1 MYIKRIDINK
11 YRHLENVT
19 LGPFF
24 SPPVSSKLVVLA
36 GPNGGGKS
44 SILELISTAVSNAW
58 SLTYQM
64 NRSQPTSSFE
74 VQLGLLPQEIE
85 LISNYQPD
93 REAEEEGLKVLLS
106 KGYYCR
112 GFNYPEG
119 EYAKNSTIQN
129 VMHQIIQ
136 KVLKQK
142 NHSSLGFHLGS
153 DRVYEKE
160 QFKNNN
166 IFQYTQFTS
175 YDYIGSYA
183 YQNPSTQYKDMFQFL
198 VTWRFHYY
206 KRLGKYHHFKNEK
219 ETSIGEEPIDEYGM
233 ILEKV
238 FPGYQFYDKEESAP
252 TDLFIKT
259 PSGDIIP
266 FSDLS
271 SGEKEVFFTLCF
283 FQRHNVENAVI
294 SIDEPELHLH
304 PSLARQLIRT
314 IQDIKSGNQIWLATH
329 NSEILDESGRENIW
343 FIKRSQETN
352 LAEVIHSVD
361 EKDSLQAL
369 RDLFGYSGYIGLAK
383 KMVFL
388 EGDNSSLD
396 RMMFNQLFPQFS
408 RDLKFIPACGCS
420 QLERMNSAILSL
432 LESNLGYCEFFLIR
446 DRDYMD
452 EEMVTAQKEKGKGKI
467 IIVDKHEIENYLLNF
482 DIIAKVQTELFSK
495 PITSEEVREKFYI
508 IAKKISGQVL
518 RDMVTYRMFYNV
530 NANNLSIGKYCQNE
544 EIMDENGE
552 WIDSKTT
559 QLLEKFQEKSSSI
572 SNDVSSLLE
581 KDNFQRFYEECKKEI
596 KESLNSDRWIDLFPG
611 KELLQLY
618 SKENEIGKSNNPVF
632 INSIIK
638 EYCSQKEKID
648 SDLLKY
654 IEDIMAYP

>member
-11 YRHLENVT
+11 YRHLENVK

-24 SPPVSSKLVVLA
+24 PPSVSSKLVVLA

-44 SILELISTAVSNAW
+44 SILELISRALSDAW
-58 SLTYQM
+58 SLTWQM

-85 LISNYQPD
+85 LISNYQPGKG
-93 REAEEEGLKVLLS
+93 AEEEGLKDLLS

-112 GFNYPEG
+112 GFKYPEG
-119 EYAKNSTIQN
+119 EYAKNSTVQN
-129 VMHQIIQ
+129 AMHQIIL

-142 NHSSLGFHLGS
+142 NQSSLGFHLGS

-160 QFKNNN
+160 QFQNGN
-166 IFQYTQFTS
+166 IFKYSQFT
-175 YDYIGSYA
+175 DYNYIWSFA
-183 YQNPSTQYKDMFQFL
+183 YQNPSNQYKDMFQFL

-206 KRLGKYHHFKNEK
+206 KRLGQYHHFKNKEETFNEK
-219 ETSIGEEPIDEYGM
+219 EPTDEYGM

-238 FPGYQFYDKEESAP
+238 FPGYQFYDKKESSP

-283 FQRHNVENAVI
+283 FQRHNVENAII
-294 SIDEPELHLH
+294 SIDEPEIHLH

-329 NSEILDESGRENIW
+329 NSEILDEAGRENIW

-361 EKDSLQAL
+361 EKESLQAL
-369 RDLFGYSGYIGLAK
+369 RDFFGYYGYIGLAK

-396 RMMFNQLFPQFS
+396 RIMFSQLFPQFS
-408 RDLKFIPACGCS
+408 RDLKFIPASGCS
-420 QLERMNSAILSL
+420 QLERINSAILSL

-446 DRDYMD
+446 DKDYMD
-452 EEMVTAQKEKGKGKI
+452 DEMATAQKEKGKEKI
-467 IIVDKHEIENYLLNF
+467 IILNRHEIENYLLNF
-482 DIIAKVQTELFSK
+482 DIIAKVQTEIFSK
-495 PITSEEVREKFYI
+495 PITSEDVREKFHT

-518 RDMVTYRMFYNV
+518 RDMVTYRMFYDI
-530 NANNLSIGKYCQNE
+530 NANNLSIEKYFQNE

-572 SNDVSSLLE
+572 SKEVSSLLE

-596 KESLNSDRWIDLFPG
+596 KELLNSDRWIDLFPG

-618 SKENEIGKSNNPVF
+618 SKENEIGKSNNPIF
-632 INSIIK
+632 INSIIR
-638 EYCSQKEKID
+638 EFSYQKENVN

-654 IEDIMAYP
+654 IEDIMAYT

>member
-11 YRHLENVT
+11 YRHLENVK
-19 LGPFF
+19 LGPFS
-24 SPPVSSKLVVLA
+24 SPSVSSEMVVLA

-44 SILELISTAVSNAW
+44 SILELISSALSNAW
-58 SLTYQM
+58 SLTWQM

-74 VQLGLLPQEIE
+74 VQLGLLPQEIK
-85 LISNYQPD
+85 LISDYQPVN
-93 REAEEEGLKVLLS
+93 EAEEEGLDVLMS
-106 KGYYCR
+106 KKYYCR

-119 EYAKNSTIQN
+119 EHANNSKVQN
-129 VMHQIIQ
+129 AMHQIIQ

-160 QFKNNN
+160 QFQNNN
-166 IFQYTQFTS
+166 IFQYPQFTS
-175 YDYIGSYA
+175 YDYIWSYA
-183 YQNPSTQYKDMFQFL
+183 YQNPSNQYKDMFQFL

-206 KRLGKYHHFKNEK
+206 KRLGQYHHFNKK
-219 ETSIGEEPIDEYGM
+219 ETSIEEEPIDEYGM

-238 FPGYQFYDKEESAP
+238 FSGYQFYDKEEASP

-283 FQRHNVENAVI
+283 FQRHNVENATI

-329 NSEILDESGRENIW
+329 NSEILDEAGREKIW

-396 RMMFNQLFPQFS
+396 RRMFNRLFPQFS
-408 RDLKFIPACGCS
+408 RDLKFIPASGCS
-420 QLERMNSAILSL
+420 QLERINSAILTL

-446 DRDYMD
+446 DKDYMD
-452 EEMVTAQKEKGKGKI
+452 DEMVTAQKEKGKEKI
-467 IIVDKHEIENYLLNF
+467 IILNRHEIENYLLNF
-482 DIIAKVQTELFSK
+482 DIIAKVQTEIFSK
-495 PITSEEVREKFYI
+495 PITSEEVREKFHI

-518 RDMVTYRMFYNV
+518 RDMVTYRMFYYI
-530 NANNLSIGKYCQNE
+530 NANNLSIGKCFQNDE
-544 EIMDENGE
+544 MMDENGE
-552 WIDSKTT
+552 WIGGKTT
-559 QLLEKFQEKSSSI
+559 QLLEKFQEKSSST
-572 SNDVSSLLE
+572 SNEVSSLLE

-618 SKENEIGKSNNPVF
+618 SKENEIGKSNNPIF
-632 INSIIK
+632 INSIIR
-638 EYCSQKEKID
+638 EYSSQKEKIN